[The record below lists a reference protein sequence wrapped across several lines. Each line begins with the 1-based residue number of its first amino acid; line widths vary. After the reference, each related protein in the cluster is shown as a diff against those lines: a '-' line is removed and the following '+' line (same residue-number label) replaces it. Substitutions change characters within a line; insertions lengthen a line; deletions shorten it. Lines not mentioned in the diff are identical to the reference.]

1 MSAAPARLAG
11 TASIEGRGSS
21 AGYDAD
27 LVVWDPDAPFTVA
40 ADALYYRHPI
50 SPYVGAA
57 LRGRVHRT
65 FVRGHEVYDGDGHP
79 AGPIGRALLHRE
91 AA

>member
-11 TASIEGRGSS
+11 LGRSKGRIA
-21 AGYDAD
+21 AGFDAD
-27 LVVWDPDAPFTVA
+27 LVVWDPDAPVTVEA
-40 ADALYYRHPI
+40 ASLRYRHQI
-50 SPYVGAA
+50 SPYVGST

-65 FVRGHEVYDGDGHP
+65 ILRGREVFDGHGYPSGP
-79 AGPIGRALLHRE
+79 AGRALLHRSE